1 MAPRTVEL
9 DPQGDLIIE
18 IPELDKATRE
28 ASDEQIEEDD
38 VHAIEVSSSTPSS
51 DTAERQFLHFRVST
65 KHLQLASDRARCMF
79 LHPFAESNKDE
90 VTGLF
95 KWTFEAL
102 FDTEAFRI
110 VLSVI
115 HGQSKLVPERV
126 SVRLLADIS
135 AVVEDLQCRDA
146 VWFYAKVW
154 LRYLGEELPAEVSPD
169 LFDWIFISSV
179 FDEPSIF
186 TATTQT
192 AIQTIQQRR
201 RDLIYDLLTTL
212 DKKVVE
218 LRLGL
223 RSDCAVECKDML
235 LGALIRHMTS
245 IGVFYAPES
254 RPMEMSRKSVQSIL
268 QEIRG
273 FNSPLI
279 FVPGWDTG
287 ETGIWDLRQESDDI
301 YAHKPSYR
309 HRKSK
314 AVSGCKEIE
323 VKTTAYLP
331 RSIVHHDC
339 SLGTH
344 MEPIICDV
352 ESKIHG
358 LKLEDYA
365 RQ

>member
-18 IPELDKATRE
+18 IPELNKATRE
-28 ASDEQIEEDD
+28 ASDEQIEQDD
-38 VHAIEVSSSTPSS
+38 VHAIEVSCPTPGLLAFQLPPRHFAHEYYLAS
-51 DTAERQFLHFRVST
+51 DTAERQIVHFRVST

-102 FDTEAFRI
+102 FDVEAFRI

-115 HGQSKLVPERV
+115 HGQSKIVPERV
-126 SVRLLADIS
+126 SVRLLAEIS

-192 AIQTIQQRR
+192 AIRTSIDAMGDYLPPIAPRIIGTPTIQQRR

-254 RPMEMSRKSVQSIL
+254 RPMEWSRKSVQSIL

-301 YAHKPSYR
+301 YAHKQSYR

-314 AVSGCKEIE
+314 H
-323 VKTTAYLP
+323 
-331 RSIVHHDC
+331 RS
-339 SLGTH
+339 S
-344 MEPIICDV
+344 
-352 ESKIHG
+352 
-358 LKLEDYA
+358 
-365 RQ
+365 

>member
-1 MAPRTVEL
+1 MAPKTVEL

-38 VHAIEVSSSTPSS
+38 VHAVEVSSPTPAS

-102 FDTEAFRI
+102 FDAEAFRI

-115 HGQSKLVPERV
+115 HGQSKDVPERV
-126 SVRLLADIS
+126 SVRLLAEIS

-154 LRYLGEELPAEVSPD
+154 FRYLGEELPAEVSPD

-192 AIQTIQQRR
+192 AIPDEATETIQQRR
-201 RDLIYDLLTTL
+201 RELIYDLLTTL

-223 RSDCAVECKDML
+223 HSNCAVECTDML

-245 IGVFYAPES
+245 IGVFNAPES
-254 RPMEMSRKSVQSIL
+254 RPTEMGRKSVQSIL

-279 FVPGWDTG
+279 FMPGWDTG
-287 ETGIWDLRQESDDI
+287 ETDAGNQRQ
-301 YAHKPSYR
+301 
-309 HRKSK
+309 
-314 AVSGCKEIE
+314 
-323 VKTTAYLP
+323 
-331 RSIVHHDC
+331 
-339 SLGTH
+339 
-344 MEPIICDV
+344 
-352 ESKIHG
+352 
-358 LKLEDYA
+358 
-365 RQ
+365 